1 MRCNQEE
8 QTKTVN
14 DWAITWLTKVSTP
27 PETANPQSPLTPYCT
42 DRFHYNPEGYSNGAH
57 HEHDH
62 HDRDMAE
69 SGRYESI
76 NANNYLHQSPGYFTG
91 EHLGTNV
98 EMEDF
103 ASEAA
108 DELSPPSEENFSQ
121 MERCSGLGR
130 CPAHMWS
137 ESISF

>member
-8 QTKTVN
+8 QTKTAN
-14 DWAITWLTKVSTP
+14 DWAIIWLTKVSTP
-27 PETANPQSPLTPYCT
+27 PESANRQLPLIPYCT

-57 HEHDH
+57 HEYTHQ
-62 HDRDMAE
+62 DRDMAE

-76 NANNYLHQSPGYFTG
+76 NANNYLHQSDEYFTG
-91 EHLGTNV
+91 EHLGATV
-98 EMEDF
+98 ETEDF

-108 DELSPPSEENFSQ
+108 DEMSPQPEENFSP
-121 MERCSGLGR
+121 MERCSALGR

-137 ESISF
+137 DSFSF